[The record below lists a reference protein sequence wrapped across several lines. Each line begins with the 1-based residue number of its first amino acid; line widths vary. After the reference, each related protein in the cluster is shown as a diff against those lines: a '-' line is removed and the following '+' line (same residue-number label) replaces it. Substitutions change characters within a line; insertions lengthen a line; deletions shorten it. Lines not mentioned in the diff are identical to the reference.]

1 MVENNAV
8 VTIELDRIRELRF
21 SHKAIKRWSAYTGKR
36 FSDIDSSALGPEEI
50 EVLMYFMMEK
60 DAAEHGEDLKMS
72 DMEDLLDMV
81 PLGTVYE
88 KLSEAMEAAFP
99 KVEKGKNAK
108 RAGSSTGI
116 NS

>member
-1 MVENNAV
+1 MAENNTT
-8 VTIELDRIRELRF
+8 VTIKLDRIRELRF
-21 SHKAIKRWSAYTGKR
+21 SHKAIKRWSAHTGKR
-36 FSDIDSSALGPEEI
+36 FSDLDSSALDPEEI
-50 EVLMYFMMEK
+50 EELMYFMLEQ
-60 DAAEHGEDLKMS
+60 DAAGHGEDLKLS

-99 KVEKGKNAK
+99 KTEKNGK
-108 RAGSSTGI
+108 RAGNSTGT

>member
-1 MVENNAV
+1 MAENNAV

-21 SHKAIKRWSAYTGKR
+21 SHKAIKRWSSYTGKR

-50 EVLMYFMMEK
+50 EVLLYFMLEK
-60 DAAEHGEDLKMS
+60 DAADHGEDLKMS
-72 DMEDLLDMV
+72 DVEDLLDMV
-81 PLGTVYE
+81 PLGTVYA

-99 KVEKGKNAK
+99 KAEKGKNAK
-108 RAGSSTGI
+108 RAENLTGT